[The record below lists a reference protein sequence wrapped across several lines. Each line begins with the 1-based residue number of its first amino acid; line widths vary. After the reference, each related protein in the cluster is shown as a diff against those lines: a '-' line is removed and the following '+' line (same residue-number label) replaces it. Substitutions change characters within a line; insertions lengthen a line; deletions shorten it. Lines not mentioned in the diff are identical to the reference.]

1 MNITL
6 AKNTEKKAKKV
17 DMKVVVTR
25 IIVGVL
31 AAVMILGSVITM
43 IPGLF

>member
-6 AKNTEKKAKKV
+6 AKNTVKKAKKA
-17 DMKVVVTR
+17 DMKVVATR